1 MHLWDV
7 YVRANVLILDLDGG
21 DTGGDAVSCVTH
33 YGHEATLDEVVGP
46 GLVAVNTVLTPL
58 LGGVRAKMV
67 DLRGE

>member
-1 MHLWDV
+1 MM
-7 YVRANVLILDLDGG
+7 Y
-21 DTGGDAVSCVTH
+21 
-33 YGHEATLDEVVGP
+33 YGHHAILDEVVGS